1 MLRKLFCHGAIVIS
15 VMYFVFF
22 GIDRVN
28 TAMCFIDNE
37 ITKVLLVVLGVIS
50 IVNSCVIIRDDRV
63 RERKR
68 QAKLRRLQEAQRRRG

>member
-1 MLRKLFCHGAIVIS
+1 MLRKILPHAAIILS
-15 VMYFVFF
+15 AMYFVFF

-50 IVNSCVIIRDDRV
+50 VINSCVIIRDDRV

-68 QAKLRRLQEAQRRRG
+68 QAKLRRMQEAQRRR

>member
-1 MLRKLFCHGAIVIS
+1 MLRKILPHAAIILS
-15 VMYFVFF
+15 AMYFVFF